1 MLAALYI
8 LGSLVAAW
16 LGGLALVPAGEL
28 QLPAV
33 WFPAGMLFG
42 IAVVDRTSRLPLW
55 AAVSFIAMILSV
67 TLRGVPVSLAIVL
80 GAVVTATVCGG
91 ALAVRRRLH
100 DRFNLGHFTDALT
113 LIVGILGAAVAAAV
127 LSVAVVG
134 LSGARAVFLA
144 DAIGMLLAGPLV
156 AGLITERR
164 WWRDTLRSWRLLEVV
179 IVFAGALLIT
189 DAVFGERVEPF
200 LRVPAFILPFML
212 WPAFR
217 FGPSGS
223 ALVIAVICTDA
234 FQNLSS
240 MRSEEHTS
248 ELQSH

>member
-1 MLAALYI
+1 
-8 LGSLVAAW
+8 
-16 LGGLALVPAGEL
+16 
-28 QLPAV
+28 
-33 WFPAGMLFG
+33 MLF
-42 IAVVDRTSRLPLW
+42 RS
-55 AAVSFIAMILSV
+55 
-67 TLRGVPVSLAIVL
+67 VPVSLAIVL

-240 MRSEEHTS
+240 MRGPYMTDLFTISEALLRGQGSILMLTISFTVLASIVAEIGRAHV
-248 ELQSH
+248 